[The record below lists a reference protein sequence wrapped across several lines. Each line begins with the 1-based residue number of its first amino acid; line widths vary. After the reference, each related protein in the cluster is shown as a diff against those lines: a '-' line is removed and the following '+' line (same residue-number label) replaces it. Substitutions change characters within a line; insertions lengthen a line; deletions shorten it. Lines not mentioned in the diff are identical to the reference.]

1 MSKKSLQFLFHHP
14 GVNGPL
20 DFCSPA
26 YRGFALLRYA
36 TNPPDN
42 ARVRGYKGDMD
53 APDHILVVDDDAEIR
68 SLLGEYLGKNGF
80 KASVVPD
87 GKAMWA
93 ALARGKVDL
102 IVLDLMLPGEDGL
115 TLCRKLR
122 TESDTP
128 VIMLTARG
136 EETDRIVGL
145 EMGADDYLAK
155 PFSPRE
161 LLARIKSVMR
171 RTRSLPR
178 NLRADDARTIAF
190 AGWRLDTVA
199 RHLVSKDGVVTSL
212 SGAEFQL
219 LRIFLSHPNHVLTR
233 DQLTML
239 AKGREAD
246 PLDRTIDIQVSR
258 LRHRL
263 GDDPADPQIIKTV
276 RGEGYVLAVAVEV
289 EQ

>member
-1 MSKKSLQFLFHHP
+1 METSDK
-14 GVNGPL
+14 
-20 DFCSPA
+20 
-26 YRGFALLRYA
+26 
-36 TNPPDN
+36 
-42 ARVRGYKGDMD
+42 
-53 APDHILVVDDDAEIR
+53 ILVVDDDAEIR
-68 SLLGEYLGKNGF
+68 SLLGEYLGKNGYE
-80 KASVVPD
+80 ASTVPD

-93 ALARGKVDL
+93 ALSRGKVDL
-102 IVLDLMLPGEDGL
+102 IVLDVMLPGEDGL
-115 TLCRKLR
+115 TLCRRLR
-122 TESDTP
+122 AETDTP

-145 EMGADDYLAK
+145 EMGADDYPAK

-161 LLARIKSVMR
+161 LLARIKSVLR
-171 RTRSLPR
+171 RARSLPQ
-178 NLRADDARTIAF
+178 NLRADDARAIAF
-190 AGWRLDTVA
+190 AGWRLDMVG
-199 RHLVSKDGVVTSL
+199 RHLVTKDGVLTSL

-233 DQLTML
+233 DQLMML
-239 AKGREAD
+239 FKGREAD

-289 EQ
+289 ER